1 MSPLPWPGIEASIRD
16 AADASFAIES
26 HASVG
31 GGCINE
37 CYVVRGAGHAFFV
50 KVNAE
55 DRLTMFEAEA
65 AGLAE
70 IAGSN
75 TVRVPRPVCHG
86 AGGGA
91 SWLVLEHLELAR
103 ATVGAMEELGRRLA
117 AMHRV
122 AAVRFGW
129 HRDNTIGAT
138 PQVNTPGA
146 DWIAFWRDSRLGYQ
160 LRLAAENGY
169 RGQLL
174 ARGKRLLERLPA
186 FFSGRAPQPSL
197 LHGDLWSGNAAVTR
211 DGTPVVFDPAVYY
224 GDREADIAMTELFG
238 GFSASFYRAY
248 DDAYAREPGY
258 ATRRTLYNL
267 YHVLNHLNLF
277 GGGYSA
283 QAERMIDELLAQS

>member
-1 MSPLPWPGIEASIRD
+1 MDPWRDIEAAIRG
-16 AADASFAIES
+16 ASGASFAIES
-26 HASVG
+26 RSSVG

-37 CYVVRGAGHAFFV
+37 CYVVHGAGRAFFV
-50 KVNAE
+50 KVNAP
-55 DRLTMFEAEA
+55 DRLPMFEAEA
-65 AGLAE
+65 AGLAA
-70 IAGSN
+70 IAGSK
-75 TVRVPRPVCHG
+75 TVRVPQPVCHG

-91 SWLVLEHLELAR
+91 SWLVLEYLELAR
-103 ATVGAMEELGRRLA
+103 ATPGVMEELGGRLA

-122 AAVRFGW
+122 TAATFGW

-138 PQVNTPGA
+138 PQMNTPGA

-160 LRLAAENGY
+160 LRLAAEHGY

-174 ARGKRLLERLPA
+174 ARGERLLERLPS
-186 FFSGRAPQPSL
+186 FFSGHAPRPSL

-211 DGTPVVFDPAVYY
+211 DGTPVIFDPAVYY

-248 DDAYAREPGY
+248 DEAFPREPGY

-283 QAERMIDELLAQS
+283 QARRMIEELLAQT